1 MDGIIIQQDAV
12 YKTEKGTP
20 VTDSLKVA
28 QVFNKEHKNI
38 IRAIRNLMGS
48 AQNCAH
54 RKWFYESSYCDTQG
68 KQRPMFI
75 MTRDGFSLLAMGL
88 TGAKAMQFK
97 IAFIEQ
103 FNAMEKVVRQAAQP
117 TTTPAIPQSFAEALR
132 LAAAQAEQIERQQKQ
147 IEADA
152 PRVLFSQAVETAKQS
167 VLIGELAKII
177 CQNGVQTGEKRL
189 FAWMR
194 ENGYLCQHGE
204 RYNQP
209 TQKAMELG
217 LFEIKKTTIQ
227 KPNGDTLIS
236 NTTKVTG
243 KGQVYFVNKFLQE
256 FAAMRIYI
264 SGKISGLPYKEVEAK
279 FNDAEALLTE
289 LGFEVINPLKNGL
302 ATHEEWIKHLCKDI
316 EMLHSCDAIYM
327 MDNWTTSTGA
337 SIEYDIAIRTGK
349 DIWFESNV
357 VRENKEVLRIQNAIH
372 EVTGMRFNQY
382 ITKSRKR
389 DGVFARMIFV
399 YHCRKRK
406 MKLIQIA
413 KYVHRDH
420 SSMLHLLKKY
430 DDDFKYNPQFREMAT
445 RVNNILNKTN
455 ESA

>member
-20 VTDSLKVA
+20 VTDSLKVS
-28 QVFNKEHKNI
+28 QVFDKQHKNVLK
-38 IRAIRNLMGS
+38 AIRNLA
-48 AQNCAH
+48 AQNLAA
-54 RKWFYESSYCDTQG
+54 KNWFFETTYVDMRGQTQ
-68 KQRPMFI
+68 PMFI

-97 IAFIEQ
+97 VAFIEQ
-103 FNAMEKVVRQAAQP
+103 FNAMEKVVRQAMQP

-189 FAWMR
+189 FQWMR
-194 ENGYLCQHGE
+194 DNGYLCQHGE

-209 TQKAMELG
+209 TQKAMEMG

-243 KGQVYFVNKFLQE
+243 NGQVYFVNKFLHNNQ
-256 FAAMRIYI
+256 
-264 SGKISGLPYKEVEAK
+264 
-279 FNDAEALLTE
+279 
-289 LGFEVINPLKNGL
+289 KNL
-302 ATHEEWIKHLCKDI
+302 
-316 EMLHSCDAIYM
+316 
-327 MDNWTTSTGA
+327 
-337 SIEYDIAIRTGK
+337 
-349 DIWFESNV
+349 
-357 VRENKEVLRIQNAIH
+357 Q
-372 EVTGMRFNQY
+372 
-382 ITKSRKR
+382 
-389 DGVFARMIFV
+389 
-399 YHCRKRK
+399 
-406 MKLIQIA
+406 
-413 KYVHRDH
+413 
-420 SSMLHLLKKY
+420 
-430 DDDFKYNPQFREMAT
+430 P
-445 RVNNILNKTN
+445 
-455 ESA
+455 